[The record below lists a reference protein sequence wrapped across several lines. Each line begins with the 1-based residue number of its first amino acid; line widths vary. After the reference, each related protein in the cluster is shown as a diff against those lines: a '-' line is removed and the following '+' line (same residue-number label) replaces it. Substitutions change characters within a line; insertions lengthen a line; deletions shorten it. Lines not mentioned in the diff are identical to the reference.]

1 MLDLILRVLEQLG
14 LFGLFLGIAIEA
26 ISFPFPA
33 AIVLLVYGY
42 IIDPS
47 GWQWTL
53 LSIASA
59 AVYTVVAFI
68 PYWISLRYDHILQNR
83 VDKAGTRQM
92 MKFMDKYREWT
103 ITAGR
108 ILGMGYIVYVAAF
121 YRITPFR
128 YGFFT
133 FIGVLPIALLMLYLG
148 RLGNI
153 EVVYSWFQG
162 LQYILMVVLAGLI
175 GWYIY
180 YRLRRRKKMT
190 NREQGRE

>member
-1 MLDLILRVLEQLG
+1 MLELILNALEQLG
-14 LFGLFLGIAIEA
+14 LAGLFLGVAVEA
-26 ISFPFPA
+26 ISSPFPA

-42 IIDPS
+42 IIDPT
-47 GWQWTL
+47 GWNWVL
-53 LSIASA
+53 LSISSA
-59 AVYTVVAFI
+59 AVYTAIAYI
-68 PYWISLRYDHILQNR
+68 PYWLALRYDYLLQKQ

-133 FIGVLPIALLMLYLG
+133 FIGVLPVALLMLYLG

-162 LQYILMVVLAGLI
+162 IQYVLMAALAGLI

-180 YRLRRRKKMT
+180 YRLNRRKK
-190 NREQGRE
+190 EAGRKKNEE

>member
-1 MLDLILRVLEQLG
+1 MLELILNVLEQLG
-14 LFGLFLGIAIEA
+14 LAGLFLGVAIEA
-26 ISFPFPA
+26 ISSPFPA

-42 IIDPS
+42 IMDPY
-47 GWQWTL
+47 GWEWIL
-53 LSIASA
+53 LSVGSA
-59 AVYTVVAFI
+59 AVYTAIAYI
-68 PYWISLRYDHILQNR
+68 PYWLALRYDYLLQKQ

-133 FIGVLPIALLMLYLG
+133 FIGVLPVALLMLYLG

-162 LQYILMVVLAGLI
+162 IQYMIMAVLAGLI

-180 YRLRRRKKMT
+180 YRIKRRKKT
-190 NREQGRE
+190 VNKERGEE

>member
-153 EVVYSWFQG
+153 KVVYSWFQG

-190 NREQGRE
+190 NREQDRE